1 MSGSV
6 EGRRPPPAAFV
17 YASNGGTIQTAHEP
31 ITAPCTDRQTITQPS
46 PHFLLL
52 LNLGKNYQLQ
62 NCPLTFHWFG
72 RRFCPYP
79 GVLGGGM
86 GSERAKFS
94 IFSFQSWRT
103 FSCLC
108 PWQQVWKDLERR
120 RGRWILLVKMT
131 KDNVGQIPTWL
142 WPHLNWLAN
151 SFHRHHFFSF
161 SSWSIPAPL

>member
-1 MSGSV
+1 MPRMV
-6 EGRRPPPAAFV
+6 
-17 YASNGGTIQTAHEP
+17 
-31 ITAPCTDRQTITQPS
+31 APSKPLTSPSQPRALIGK
-46 PHFLLL
+46 PL
-52 LNLGKNYQLQ
+52 LNRAPTSSCYSTWAKTTNYKTAL
-62 NCPLTFHWFG
+62 LHFTDLD
-72 RRFCPYP
+72 
-79 GVLGGGM
+79 GVFVLIQGSWGGGM